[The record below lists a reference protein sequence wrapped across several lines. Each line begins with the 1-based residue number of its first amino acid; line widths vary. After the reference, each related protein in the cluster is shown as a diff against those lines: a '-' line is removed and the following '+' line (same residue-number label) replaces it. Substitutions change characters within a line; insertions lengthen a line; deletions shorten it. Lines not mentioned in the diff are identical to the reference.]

1 MFALMCEA
9 IAARAS
15 QAATAGQTLLFN
27 LWLWQAQAPTP
38 DPQTVVQTTTTTTT
52 AAAPPPEGSVNWL
65 IRFWNNYL
73 NQKLEI
79 GDTLKISVASLI
91 LGVLILCA
99 AWLVS
104 RTLRK
109 LLESR
114 LAARTHLDPGLQ
126 FTLLRLTHY
135 VIITV
140 GIILAASVGLNA
152 NFTSV
157 AVIFTALSVG
167 IGFGLQFIAGDI
179 ASGFILLFERPARI
193 GDWVTITGPDS
204 KITEGRVQSINL
216 RTTSVL
222 TNDRI
227 TVIVP
232 NSKLVNDNLVNW
244 SYADRR
250 SRISVPVGV
259 SYSADVDL
267 VTNTLLRAAEG
278 ITHVLPD
285 PKPNVQFLGFG
296 ESSLD
301 FRLLVWTDR
310 PRRNPQIKSDINY
323 RIWRLFK
330 EANIEIPFP
339 QRDLNLRGA
348 ELRLATPGGGH
359 LTLTDAGETD
369 EEHEENLTRR

>member
-1 MFALMCEA
+1 MCET
-9 IAARAS
+9 IAGRAA

-27 LWLWQAQAPTP
+27 LWLWQAQATPTP
-38 DPQTVVQTTTTTTT
+38 DPLATAQTTPTP
-52 AAAPPPEGSVNWL
+52 AMAVAPLPPEGNVNWM

-79 GDTLKISVASLI
+79 GDTLKISIASLL
-91 LGVLILCA
+91 LGVFILLA
-99 AWLVS
+99 AWLIS

-109 LLESR
+109 LLEGR

-135 VIITV
+135 VIVTV

-204 KITEGRVQSINL
+204 QLTEGRVQSINL

-259 SYSADVDL
+259 SYNSDVDL
-267 VTNTLLRAAEG
+267 VTDTLLRASEN

-285 PKPNVQFLGFG
+285 PKPSVQFLGFG
-296 ESSLD
+296 DSSLD

-310 PRRNPQIKSDINY
+310 PRRHPQIKSDINY
-323 RIWRLFK
+323 RIWRLFR

-339 QRDLNLRGA
+339 QRDLNLRA
-348 ELRLATPGGGH
+348 ADLRLNAPDGRH

-369 EEHEENLTRR
+369 DEREENLTRG